1 MAIEAGDY
9 GGDEDEIETTA
20 GAETATATAIATTKI
35 INRERERDKG
45 REKLLRG
52 LFVDGD
58 VEPTRLLGDEK
69 SCANSKHHFFYL
81 GCICIRGLVQL
92 SE

>member
-20 GAETATATAIATTKI
+20 GAETATAIATTKI
-35 INRERERDKG
+35 IDRERERDKG
-45 REKLLRG
+45 RGKLLRG
-52 LFVDGD
+52 LFVDGV
-58 VEPTRLLGDEK
+58 VEPIRLLGGAK